1 MSGIPGVD
9 DRCKYKTADGR
20 CCTMLRMDDH
30 PSLCYQH
37 WRYQVFQP
45 ENEDPESVAA
55 ELLGSTEDFTT
66 AAAVNKVLGRLLAL
80 LARKRIP
87 PRNAATV
94 AYICQLLLTSLP
106 AVERET
112 LRAQGFFGWEQ
123 VTAAIATQLRHAAPA
138 ELAKAISRR
147 ALPPDRAK
155 GSPRARAAKRRSAG

>member
-55 ELLGSTEDFTT
+55 ELLGSVEDFTT
-66 AAAVNKVLGRLLAL
+66 AAAVNKVLSRLLAL
-80 LARKRIP
+80 LARKRLP
-87 PRNAATV
+87 PRNAAV
-94 AYICQLLLTSLP
+94 LAYICQLLLNTLP
-106 AVERET
+106 AVEHEIARTEGYSGWQHALHQALQNLRSSKSSDLAET
-112 LRAQGFFGWEQ
+112 
-123 VTAAIATQLRHAAPA
+123 
-138 ELAKAISRR
+138 K
-147 ALPPDRAK
+147 RAK
-155 GSPRARAAKRRSAG
+155 QALVVKSRTTS